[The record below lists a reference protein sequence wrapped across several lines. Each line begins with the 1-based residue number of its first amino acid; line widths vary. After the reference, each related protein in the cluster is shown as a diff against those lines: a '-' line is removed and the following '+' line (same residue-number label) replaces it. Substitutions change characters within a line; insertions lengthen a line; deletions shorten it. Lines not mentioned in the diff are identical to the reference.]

1 MIHWM
6 ENTNY
11 GTEDHYRLWTIIVIQ
26 NCPDTPCFCRDGW
39 LFCVAHYNYH
49 HPRGVSGQG
58 GISDYIRVGTSLKRL
73 MAPHLLRYSR
83 GQTKLGACLRDVYS
97 GGDDILCCRPQVSP
111 RPWQHLTVT
120 TFFCLLTS
128 RITMLLSSTDRRG
141 RTLLL
146 FCTVLVQSVVSSW
159 SLKNVVWWIFDM
171 KTDIKIRPR
180 QDWSLWCLKIYL
192 YCFYLMH
199 FLLMHVSAL

>member
-1 MIHWM
+1 MGLKITIDCELLLLSRIALIHLVFVAMADYFVW
-6 ENTNY
+6 
-11 GTEDHYRLWTIIVIQ
+11 LIIIIT
-26 NCPDTPCFCRDGW
+26 TP
-39 LFCVAHYNYH
+39 
-49 HPRGVSGQG
+49 GVWVVRAVS
-58 GISDYIRVGTSLKRL
+58 VTTSEWG
-73 MAPHLLRYSR
+73 HLSR
-83 GQTKLGACLRDVYS
+83 GWWPPTSSDTAGVRQNWGLHLRDVYS

-146 FCTVLVQSVVSSW
+146 FCTVLVQSVVSPW

-171 KTDIKIRPR
+171 KTDIRIRPR